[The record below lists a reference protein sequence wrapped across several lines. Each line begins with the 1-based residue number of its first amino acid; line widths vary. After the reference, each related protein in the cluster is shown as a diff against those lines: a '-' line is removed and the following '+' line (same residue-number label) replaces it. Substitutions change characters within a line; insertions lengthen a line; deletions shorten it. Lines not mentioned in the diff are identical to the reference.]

1 MCGGISLE
9 LPLEDDDDG
18 VLGFVGDGEGVVG
31 SLFLDFSSSSS
42 SSRKGKKTYFSSS

>member
-18 VLGFVGDGEGVVG
+18 VFVGDGEGVVG

-42 SSRKGKKTYFSSS
+42 RKGKKSNFSSS